1 MAVAPPLV
9 IAIDQGTTSS
19 RVVAYTASGAEHLS
33 RSRPLPIRFPRD
45 GWVEQDPFEIWESVR
60 VPLEEV
66 ARAVKSS
73 QIRAV
78 GITNQRETV
87 VCWSR
92 KTGRPLG
99 PAIVWQCRR
108 TAPDCAA
115 LRTKGLSE
123 TILRKT
129 GLVIDPYFS
138 ATKISW
144 LLKNVPAIKRA
155 AAAGEAVFGTV
166 DSWVLYQLT
175 GGAKSG
181 VIATEPSN
189 ASRTML
195 ADLNDG
201 QWSPSLLELFSIRR
215 EWLPEIRP
223 SAGFFGTT
231 RLGRREVPVTAI
243 LGDQQASLFG
253 NGAVQPGQAKCTFG
267 TGAFLLANTG
277 GSMRTAADGLL
288 TTIAWRLG
296 TKLTY
301 AREGSVFV
309 AGSAVQW
316 LRDGL
321 KLIRSA
327 AQSETAA
334 ASSSGGVY
342 VVPAFTGLGA
352 PHWDSRARGAIYGIT
367 RDTSAGQIVRATL
380 EGVAHQVADLLDTG
394 GLGRI
399 SSLGIDGGMSANK
412 LFGAIL
418 ADITG
423 LEIVRSPYAEM
434 TAFGAARAAML
445 GCGEFSSLKQALSAF
460 SGGKAAR
467 GSRIVMRPKISVQ
480 DRQTWRAGWREA
492 IGRTC
497 GPGIKTVIQA
507 QSQAPLKRRRRRA
520 KSTSAGGKNS

>member
-1 MAVAPPLV
+1 MATLAPVV

-19 RVVAYTASGAEHLS
+19 RVVGYSESGKELLV
-33 RSRPLPIRFPRD
+33 RSRALPIRYPRD
-45 GWVEQDPFEIWESVR
+45 GWVEQDPNEIWESVR
-60 VPLEEV
+60 LPLNEV
-66 ARAVKSS
+66 ASAIKTSRLRA
-73 QIRAV
+73 I

-92 KTGRPLG
+92 RTGRPLG

-108 TAPDCAA
+108 TAADCSA
-115 LRTKGLSE
+115 LRSKGLSE
-123 TILRKT
+123 QILRKT

-138 ATKISW
+138 ATKICW

-155 AAAGEAVFGTV
+155 ASVGDAVFGTV
-166 DSWVLYQLT
+166 DSWILYQLT

-181 VIATEPSN
+181 VVATEPSN

-195 ADLNDG
+195 VDLNDG
-201 QWSPSLLELFSIRR
+201 QWSPSLLELFSIKRD
-215 EWLPEIRP
+215 WLPEIRP

-231 RLGRREVPVTAI
+231 RIGRKEVPVTAI

-253 NGAVQPGQAKCTFG
+253 NGAVRPGQAKCTFG

-277 GSMRTAADGLL
+277 DSMRTVTDGLL

-321 KLIRSA
+321 GLIRTA
-327 AQSETAA
+327 GQSETAA
-334 ASSSGGVY
+334 AESSGGVC

-367 RDTSAGQIVRATL
+367 RDTTAAQLVRATL
-380 EGVAHQVADLLDTG
+380 EGVAHQVADLFDTG

-412 LFGAIL
+412 LFATIL
-418 ADITG
+418 ADLTG
-423 LEIVRSPYAEM
+423 VEIVRSPYVEM

-445 GCGEFSSLKQALSAF
+445 GCGEVSSLKQAITSF
-460 SGGKAAR
+460 SGATSGRNKGLTIKPQVQAEAR
-467 GSRIVMRPKISVQ
+467 RILRS
-480 DRQTWRAGWREA
+480 GWREA
-492 IGRTC
+492 IARTR
-497 GPGIKTVIQA
+497 GGVTPPPVV
-507 QSQAPLKRRRRRA
+507 SQAKVSERKNRSRGRR
-520 KSTSAGGKNS
+520 GGR